1 MKEAGSASKNISAT
15 SSSSP
20 EKVGDVSLKELHMSG
35 LSSVSDDQL
44 GDKAVSATLSSS
56 SLTDG
61 MDSFARVST
70 PNTLTCNMSTVDSS
84 VYVSNGCFSPL
95 SHQLHDKPRTVGK
108 LSSRGEANVALGSF
122 EATLGILTRTKES
135 IGRATRVALDC
146 AKFGFASKVVLHTFR
161 HNFCF

>member
-20 EKVGDVSLKELHMSG
+20 EKVVDVSLKELHVSG
-35 LSSVSDDQL
+35 LSSVSDDQF
-44 GDKAVSATLSSS
+44 GDKAVSTTLSSS

-61 MDSFARVST
+61 MDSFARAST

-84 VYVSNGCFSPL
+84 MHLSIGSSSPL
-95 SHQLHDKPRTVGK
+95 PRQLHDKPRTGGK
-108 LSSRGEANVALGSF
+108 LSSRGEANAALGSF

-146 AKFGFASKVVLHTFR
+146 AKFGVASKVKLHASR
-161 HNFCF
+161 HTYL